1 MVNIRTNQA
10 VNWTKLNVMKS
21 KTLVLGTSGFLGSHF
36 VHPEYQEIYQ
46 FRTKP
51 ISGVRHHLILD
62 PWNTEELEKTIMDF
76 GLKSII
82 NCIALTNIENCESN
96 EAKAFEINSELPRRL
111 AELCKRRSVHLV
123 HVSTDAV
130 LLDAKGL
137 LDESSPTNPK
147 SIYGK
152 SKLLGEE
159 QVLKTSSFFTVARV
173 NFFGVSPRRDSLFD
187 FFYNS
192 LKQESLVSGFS
203 DVYFSPLYVK
213 DTISA
218 LRYLASNKNSG
229 IIHLASSTPIS
240 KYEFGLKVATLL
252 GLSKELIAE
261 TQAQDLPIGQ
271 LRSLNLSINNKK
283 MLKIYQPQFSIEE
296 GILQSIEQ
304 RKREDLD

>member
-1 MVNIRTNQA
+1 MVNFRTNQA
-10 VNWTKLNVMKS
+10 VNWSKSNVMTS
-21 KTLVLGTSGFLGSHF
+21 KTIVLGASGFLGSHF
-36 VHPEYQEIYQ
+36 VQHEYPEIYQ

-51 ISGVRHHLILD
+51 ESSVPHHLILD
-62 PWNTEELEKTIMDF
+62 PWNTDELEKVLVDQ
-76 GLKSII
+76 GLESLI
-82 NCIALTNIENCESN
+82 NCIALANIENCESN
-96 EAKAFEINSELPRRL
+96 EAKAFETNSELPRRL

-147 SIYGK
+147 SVYGK

-192 LKQESLVSGFS
+192 LKQESVVSGFS

-213 DTISA
+213 DTIFA
-218 LRYLASNKNSG
+218 LRYLASNKNAG

-240 KYEFGLKVATLL
+240 KYEFGLKVAALL
-252 GLSKELIAE
+252 GLSTELIAE
-261 TQAQDLPIGQ
+261 TQAQDLPLGQ
-271 LRSLNLSINNKK
+271 LRSLNLSINNQK

>member
-21 KTLVLGTSGFLGSHF
+21 KTLVLGTSGFLGSHL
-36 VHPEYQEIYQ
+36 VHPEYQQIYQ

-192 LKQESLVSGFS
+192 LKQESVVSGFS

>member
-192 LKQESLVSGFS
+192 LKQESVVSGFS

>member
-10 VNWTKLNVMKS
+10 VNWTKLNVMKT
-21 KTLVLGTSGFLGSHF
+21 KTLVLGTSGFLVSHF

-173 NFFGVSPRRDSLFD
+173 NFFGVSPRRDSVFD

-192 LKQESLVSGFS
+192 LKQESVVSGFS

-261 TQAQDLPIGQ
+261 TQAQDLPFGQ
-271 LRSLNLSINNKK
+271 LRSLNLSINNQK
-283 MLKIYQPQFSIEE
+283 MLKIYQPKFSIEE